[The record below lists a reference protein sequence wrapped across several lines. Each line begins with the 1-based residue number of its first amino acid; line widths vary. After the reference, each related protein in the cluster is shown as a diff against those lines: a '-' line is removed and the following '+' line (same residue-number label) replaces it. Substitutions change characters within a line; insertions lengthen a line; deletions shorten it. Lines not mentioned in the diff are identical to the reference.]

1 MRTKKLNVAFL
12 LILASGFF
20 VSCELKE
27 DPVPEA
33 QTDIREVYASYKACT
48 TDNYKLNQE
57 VTFKRENG
65 KKETYTVTDRYYESE
80 YEYQEADVYTE
91 IEFESEHVYLY
102 VNLRGTL
109 KKDGSIVELGDVTI
123 MPEDPNEYTG
133 LLLGEVVHSGDKIYI
148 KDPDTQKYVCILQKG
163 RGILHIEDN
172 YGNTWD
178 NK

>member
-1 MRTKKLNVAFL
+1 MRTTHLNVAFFL
-12 LILASGFF
+12 LLASVFF
-20 VSCELKE
+20 VSCEPKE

-57 VTFKRENG
+57 VTFKREDG
-65 KKETYTVTDRYYESE
+65 KTETYTVIDRYYESE
-80 YEYQEADVYTE
+80 YDYQEAEVYAE
-91 IEFESEHVYLY
+91 IEFDSEEIAIY
-102 VNLRGTL
+102 VGFAGLLNS
-109 KKDGSIVELGDVTI
+109 DGSITEYGSLNI
-123 MPEDPNEYTG
+123 MTGDPNEYTG
-133 LLLGEVVHSGDKIYI
+133 ILLGEVVHSGEKIYI

-163 RGILHIEDN
+163 IGILHIEDN

>member
-1 MRTKKLNVAFL
+1 MRTKNLNVAFL
-12 LILASGFF
+12 LILASVFF
-20 VSCELKE
+20 VSCEPKE

-57 VTFKRENG
+57 ITFNRENG
-65 KKETYTVTDRYYESE
+65 KKETYTVIDRYYESE
-80 YEYQEADVYTE
+80 YDYQEAEVHAE
-91 IEFESEHVYLY
+91 IEFESEEIAIY
-102 VNLRGTL
+102 VGFAGFLNS
-109 KKDGSIVELGDVTI
+109 DGSITEYGSLNI
-123 MPEDPNEYTG
+123 MTSDPNEYTG
-133 LLLGEVVHSGDKIYI
+133 ILLGEVVHSGEKIYI

-163 RGILHIEDN
+163 IGILHIEDN